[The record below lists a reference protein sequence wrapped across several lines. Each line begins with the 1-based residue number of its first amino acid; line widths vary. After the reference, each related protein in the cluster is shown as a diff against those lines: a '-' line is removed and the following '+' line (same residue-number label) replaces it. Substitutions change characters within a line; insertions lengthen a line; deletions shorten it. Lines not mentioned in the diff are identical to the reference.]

1 MEIPGYKI
9 IDTLGR
15 GGMATVYL
23 AIQQSFERE
32 VALKVLSP
40 ELLRD
45 PAFGERFL
53 REAKIVSRLV
63 HPNIVTVYDVGEH
76 DGSHYLSMEYVP
88 GQDLKHKRTKLSRAD
103 GLRVVKDIARALD
116 YAARKGYVHR
126 DVKPENIMLHDEDGR
141 AVLMDFGIARMAGI
155 ETGMTQTGTAIGTP
169 HYMSPEQAKGK
180 TVDARSDLYSL
191 GVVLFLMVTG
201 RVPFDADSAVAVG
214 IKHVSEPVPKLQA
227 AFGVFQPIIDKV
239 LAKNPDKRYQS
250 GSELVADL
258 EQIDDEQLRRVDELI
273 ELAAKRVETADQNA
287 PTVISSAI
295 DTQLIRDMGEFDD
308 DQDEPLVSTQRWP
321 QSGQSTPIQSVP
333 RRTSNPFGTS
343 RWLRNSIWLMVL
355 AVLFLFGFRQL
366 LPTPWA
372 EAITHWHH
380 SALDWSKQQGVSL
393 SAEQWQTLYDLGN
406 AHQTSAANGAVVL
419 PPSAAPEVLSPS
431 ASVPELPRSAPSVN
445 TSVVPK
451 TGHADRVLADTQPVL
466 RDNGELA
473 KRSTPVPQVTVEPKS
488 AESDSVSADPF
499 AQADILLAGLESDL
513 SQAQALADI
522 YQAELLNPD
531 NRVRAQQ
538 GLEQVRGF
546 YRDQLQAA
554 FEAKNLV
561 RMRELLDS
569 AAASFP
575 ALAQEAGL
583 RKFERRLAD
592 AEEMSALLAVAQQ
605 QLARDALSSPSGDNA
620 VESFNSVLQ
629 REPNNR
635 DAKAGLEAV
644 ADRYAQLAASK
655 LKASD
660 WLSAKGMVRRGLA
673 VSPSHA
679 GLLAQQKQVARLEAE
694 LKDRQ
699 ARIDALL
706 TQAKRQSTAG
716 NVYGRDGSVT
726 QYQAVLALDK
736 DNRLARE
743 GIDKS
748 SQTTA
753 DQVRSLVSQRQ
764 FDRAAQE
771 LNAALSL
778 LPEQE
783 NLRAAQQVLTSAV
796 DAAAPRVDALRV
808 GNSDTLIFNPTQP
821 LVQGVDRTIYIGMQF
836 RNFDQTAVLQAILF
850 DGSRSMQIAQ
860 VPVVVSGKLGEK
872 VFRIDRPVEGF
883 STGGYIIDL
892 MLEGQ
897 LLLSQRFQVVSQ

>member
-1 MEIPGYKI
+1 MEIPGYNI

-45 PAFGERFL
+45 PTFGERFL

-76 DGSHYLSMEYVP
+76 EGSHYLSMEYVP
-88 GQDLKHKRTKLSRAD
+88 GQDLKQKRTKLSRAE

-191 GVVLFLMVTG
+191 GVVLFLLVTG

-273 ELAAKRVETADQNA
+273 ELAAKRVVTADQNA

-295 DTQLIRDMGEFDD
+295 DTQLIRDVGEFDD
-308 DQDEPLVSTQRWP
+308 DQDLGSTQHWP
-321 QSGQSTPIQSVP
+321 QSGQSTPTQSKP
-333 RRTSNPFGTS
+333 RPASNPFGTS
-343 RWLRNSIWLMVL
+343 HWLRNSIWLTFL
-355 AVLFLFGFRQL
+355 ALLFAFAFRQL
-366 LPTPWA
+366 LPVPWA
-372 EAITHWHH
+372 EAITQWHH
-380 SALDWSKQQGVSL
+380 GALDWSKQQGVSL

-406 AHQTSAANGAVVL
+406 AHQTIHESSDGAVIPLDTATPDV
-419 PPSAAPEVLSPS
+419 SSPS
-431 ASVPELPRSAPSVN
+431 QPKTDTQRSKLNTPAPAA
-445 TSVVPK
+445 PK

-466 RDNGELA
+466 RDNGVIA
-473 KRSTPVPQVTVEPKS
+473 KRSTPTPQETTATSPAIGDS
-488 AESDSVSADPF
+488 ASADPF
-499 AQADILLAGLESDL
+499 AQADQLFAALDADL

-522 YQAELLNPD
+522 YEAALLDQD
-531 NRVRAQQ
+531 NRLRAQQ
-538 GLEQVRGF
+538 GLERVRGF

-554 FEAKNLV
+554 LDAKNVL
-561 RMRELLDS
+561 RMRALLDS
-569 AAASFP
+569 AAQSFP

-592 AEEMSALLAVAQQ
+592 TEAITETLALGQQ

-635 DAKAGLEAV
+635 DAKAGLDAV

-655 LKASD
+655 LNAGD
-660 WLSAKGMVRRGLA
+660 WLSAKGMVSRGLA
-673 VSPSHA
+673 VSPDHA
-679 GLLAQQKQVARLEAE
+679 GLLAQQQQAARLEAQ

-699 ARIDALL
+699 ARIEDLL
-706 TQAKRQSTAG
+706 SQAKRQTAAA
-716 NVYGRDGSVT
+716 NIYGRDGSVS

-743 GIDKS
+743 GIAKS
-748 SQTTA
+748 SQATS
-753 DQVRSLVSQRQ
+753 DQVRSLISQKQ
-764 FDRAAQE
+764 FDRAEQE
-771 LNAALSL
+771 LSAALAL
-778 LPEQE
+778 LPEQA
-783 NLRAAQQVLTSAV
+783 NLRSAQQALASAV
-796 DAAAPRVDALRV
+796 DAASPRVDSLRV
-808 GNSDTLIFNPTQP
+808 GTSDAITFDPAQP

-836 RNFDQTAVLQAILF
+836 RNFEQTAVLQAILF
-850 DGSRSMQIAQ
+850 DGSRSLQIAQ
-860 VPVVVSGKLGEK
+860 VPVVVSGKQGEK

-897 LLLSQRFQVVSQ
+897 LLLSQRFQVASQ